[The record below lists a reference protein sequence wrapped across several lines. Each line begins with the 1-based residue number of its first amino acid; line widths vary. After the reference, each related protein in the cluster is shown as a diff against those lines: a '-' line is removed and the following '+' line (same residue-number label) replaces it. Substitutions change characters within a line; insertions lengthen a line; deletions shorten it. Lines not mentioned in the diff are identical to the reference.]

1 MKKIGLTGSIGSGKS
16 SVSNIF
22 MKNNIKIIDA
32 DKIAREI
39 LDKGNTLKEI
49 VDYFG
54 IEVLDS
60 NKNLDRKKLGN
71 LVFSDANKL
80 DKLNAITHPKIKEEI
95 QKKLDDY
102 ESIDEKIVIL
112 DIPLLIESHMTNMA
126 DLVLLITCNEDIQI
140 NRIMNRD
147 NISKSEAVR
156 RIKSQM
162 NVEEKKKYADYI
174 IDNSSTIE
182 ELEYNVKK
190 FLNYLEGNSFE

>member
-60 NKNLDRKKLGN
+60 NNNLDRKKLGN

-80 DKLNAITHPKIKEEI
+80 DKLNDITHPKIKEEI
-95 QKKLDDY
+95 QKKIDDY

-147 NISKSEAVR
+147 NISKSEAIR

-182 ELEYNVKK
+182 ELEYSVKK

>member
-32 DKIAREI
+32 DKISREI
-39 LDKGNTLKEI
+39 LGIGNTLKEI

-54 IEVLDS
+54 SEVLDDYGS
-60 NKNLDRKKLGN
+60 LDRKKLGN
-71 LVFSDANKL
+71 IVFSDARKL
-80 DKLNAITHPKIKEEI
+80 DKLNSITHPKIKEKIKEKI
-95 QKKLDDY
+95 DFY
-102 ESIDEKIVIL
+102 ESIGEKIVIL
-112 DIPLLIESHMTNMA
+112 DIPLLIEAHMENMA
-126 DLVLLITCNEDIQI
+126 DLVLLVICSEDIQI

-147 NISKSEAVR
+147 NISRSEAIK

-162 NVEEKKKYADYI
+162 NVDEKKKYADYI

-182 ELEYNVKK
+182 ELEECVKK
-190 FLNYLEGNSFE
+190 FLNYLEGIRFE